1 MDIEANIDEV
11 DYHVDEVLEMN
22 MIIVFEVNLIKNLD
36 Y

>member
-11 DYHVDEVLEMN
+11 DYHVGEVLEMN